1 MQLNLDITQYRND
14 KSQITN
20 TDSVFLCL
28 LHAAGTIVRK
38 AHHAQR
44 SQHASSVPPVSHL
57 PPPP

>member
-44 SQHASSVPPVSHL
+44 SQHASSVPP
-57 PPPP
+57 